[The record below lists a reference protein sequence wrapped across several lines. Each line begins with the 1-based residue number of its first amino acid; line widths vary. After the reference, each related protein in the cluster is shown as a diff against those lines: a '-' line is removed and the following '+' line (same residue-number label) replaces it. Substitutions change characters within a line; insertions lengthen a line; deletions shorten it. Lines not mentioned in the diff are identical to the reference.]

1 MTPEEI
7 LDLAREH
14 AAAEA
19 ENDAER
25 TLATLVDEPTYEFWP
40 MGKGFTGGDLAR
52 TFYLEQYPQ
61 FAQRVTNFGVLGEWT
76 NEQCAIQEYW
86 IELDGQT
93 RHMVMSMMP
102 AEGNL
107 LTGEK
112 LYCDDGFVEA
122 LLGPLCVHLK
132 AL

>member
-40 MGKGFTGGDLAR
+40 LGRGFTGGALAR
-52 TFYLEQYPQ
+52 RFYLEQYPV
-61 FAQRVTNFGVLGEWT
+61 FAGRVTGYGVLGEWV
-76 NEQCAIQEYW
+76 NNNCAIQEYW
-86 IELDGQT
+86 VEVDGQT

-102 AEGNL
+102 AADGR

-112 LYCDDGFVEA
+112 LYCDEAFVKA
-122 LLGPLCVHLK
+122 LLGPLFEHLK
-132 AL
+132 PL